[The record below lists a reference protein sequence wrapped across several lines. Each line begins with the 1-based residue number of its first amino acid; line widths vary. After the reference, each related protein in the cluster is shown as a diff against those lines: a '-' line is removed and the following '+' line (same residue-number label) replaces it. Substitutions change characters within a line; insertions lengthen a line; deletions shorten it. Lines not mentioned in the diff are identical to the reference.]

1 MVGRLQRFGV
11 SATAAEARAR
21 STTMRGHKTVEL
33 LGANNQSLRLVGN
46 QAVAS
51 VGLDPAVQRK
61 VSASLRGVAAAA
73 PTVPDRIFL
82 NLENVR
88 GIEDATTFKV
98 YINVPEGE
106 DPANYPDHL
115 AGSIALFGVR
125 KATVTDG
132 QHAGDGL
139 TFVIEITR
147 IVDRLHLAGAF
158 DANQLHVRLVPLR
171 PVPERAQISIG
182 RISVFRQSR

>member
-1 MVGRLQRFGV
+1 
-11 SATAAEARAR
+11 
-21 STTMRGHKTVEL
+21 MRGHKTVEL

-46 QAVAS
+46 QAAAS
-51 VGLDPAVQRK
+51 VGLDRAVQQR

-73 PTVPDRIFL
+73 PTTPDRIFL

-88 GIEDATTFKV
+88 GLEDATAFSV

-106 DPANYPDHL
+106 DPAKYPDHR

-171 PVPERAQISIG
+171 PVPETAQISIG
-182 RISVFRQSR
+182 RISLFRQSR

>member
-1 MVGRLQRFGV
+1 M
-11 SATAAEARAR
+11 
-21 STTMRGHKTVEL
+21 
-33 LGANNQSLRLVGN
+33 
-46 QAVAS
+46 
-51 VGLDPAVQRK
+51 
-61 VSASLRGVAAAA
+61 RGVAAAA
-73 PTVPDRIFL
+73 PTAPDRVFL

-88 GIEDATTFKV
+88 GLQDATAFNV

-106 DPANYPDHL
+106 DPAKYPDHL

-139 TFVIEITR
+139 TFVLEITR

-158 DANQLHVRLVPLR
+158 DANQLHVELVPLR
-171 PVPERAQISIG
+171 PVSETAQISIG
-182 RISVFRQSR
+182 RISVFRQST